1 MTKGPDH
8 SGPFVAVVSST
19 QLDISP
25 RLLTAGIG
33 TLLSQVAKVSQGP
46 SLHLSGYHMMKL
58 TKILWNVS
66 IGQSHRIAKKIQWL
80 CSPGPGLQDFQS
92 ECS

>member
-33 TLLSQVAKVSQGP
+33 TLLSQVAKVS
-46 SLHLSGYHMMKL
+46 
-58 TKILWNVS
+58 
-66 IGQSHRIAKKIQWL
+66 
-80 CSPGPGLQDFQS
+80 
-92 ECS
+92 